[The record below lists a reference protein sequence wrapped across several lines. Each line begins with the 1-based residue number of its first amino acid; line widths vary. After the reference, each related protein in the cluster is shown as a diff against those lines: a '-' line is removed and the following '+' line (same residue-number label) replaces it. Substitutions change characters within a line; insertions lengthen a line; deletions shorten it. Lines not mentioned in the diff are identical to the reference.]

1 MFEFDIFSNIP
12 PVGHLYFF
20 YGLAFL
26 FLGLSILSKDIK
38 SSDLKLAGSLW
49 LLAGFGFTHG
59 THEWIELYVL
69 LQKPYI
75 SVNEILWLKILTVSI
90 VVLSFLFLLQFG
102 ISLIRSIDKKRMKW
116 VRGIPA
122 ILFLFL
128 IVYLWNYGFSMD
140 IHFFQK
146 ADILSRNTFGLA
158 GGLLTA
164 YGLMA
169 YSREIKSFN
178 LSVSRK
184 IFYSGLTFIFY
195 GILAGIIPSR
205 SLIPYFKIPV
215 EILRG
220 ISAVFITYFI
230 MKALNIFDIET
241 KRKLELQLKR
251 LTQSE
256 KLVSLGQ
263 LAAGIAHEIN
273 NPLTNISLNI
283 QILRDRLKGVNNPET
298 MKRFDLIEENV
309 TKASTIA
316 KELLQ
321 FSRSTEPDMKPINLN
336 PLIKTAL
343 TLLQYKFKNIVVHQG
358 LSDVPDII
366 GDPTKLEQVF
376 INILDNSVEA
386 MPVDGDI
393 CIESSYNNGWINIKI
408 ADSGA
413 GIPKENLLRIF
424 DPFFST
430 KEVGMGTGLGLSICY
445 GIIAQHKGDI
455 DIESKEDEGTIVTIR
470 LPVADGKKVCENY
483 NIATD
488 FH

>member
-1 MFEFDIFSNIP
+1 MFDFDIFSNIP

-38 SSDLKLAGSLW
+38 ASDLKLAGSLW

-75 SVNEILWLKILTVSI
+75 SVNEILWLKILTVSV

-102 ISLIRSIDKKRMKW
+102 VSLIRSIDKKRMKW
-116 VRGIPA
+116 LRVVPIL
-122 ILFLFL
+122 LFLFM
-128 IVYLWNYGFSMD
+128 IVYLWNYGFRMD
-140 IHFFQK
+140 ISFFQK
-146 ADILSRNTFGLA
+146 ADNLSRNTFALV

-164 YGLMA
+164 YGLMT
-169 YSREIKSFN
+169 YSKEIKSLN

-184 IFYSGLTFIFY
+184 IFYAGISFIFY
-195 GILAGIIPSR
+195 GIFAGIIPSR
-205 SLIPYFKIPV
+205 SLIPYLEIPV

-241 KRKLELQLKR
+241 KKKMEQQLKQ
-251 LTQSE
+251 LAQSE

-273 NPLTNISLNI
+273 NPLTNISLHT
-283 QILRDRLKGVNNPET
+283 QILKDKLDGLNNPEAG
-298 MKRFDLIEENV
+298 RRLDLIDKNV

-321 FSRSTEPDMKPINLN
+321 FSRKTDAEISPINIISVIN
-336 PLIKTAL
+336 GAI
-343 TLLQYKFKNIVVHQG
+343 TLLQHKFKDINIHKMF
-358 LSDVPDII
+358 SEVPDIM
-366 GDPTKLEQVF
+366 GDPVKLEQVF
-376 INILDNSVEA
+376 INILDNSVES
-386 MPVDGDI
+386 MTDDSEI
-393 CIESSYNNGWINIKI
+393 CIESTHDKGWVNIRI
-408 ADSGA
+408 SDSGT
-413 GIPKENLLRIF
+413 GIPKENLSKIF

-445 GIIAQHKGDI
+445 GIITQHNGNI
-455 DIESKEDEGTIVTIR
+455 DISSVVGEGTTVNIKLPGIDEKESKGEW
-470 LPVADGKKVCENY
+470 
-483 NIATD
+483 
-488 FH
+488 